1 MKHLLVWLL
10 LSSLCSLSSWGIRDM
25 LVVIQSPHNVT
36 VTEGDSVQIQCCW
49 NQNVSRG
56 TVNWHK
62 EGHIEIKYKS
72 VLVTYSQCYDRASQ
86 QTVACN
92 CSNWTISNVTRNYT
106 GTYICKVSLEIPSLI
121 ESVGDGT
128 RITVTSQNTTNNDS
142 SEEKLPQLLPIMIPL
157 AVLPLFLLPLICLYR
172 AWKRHQGGAKDRTVR
187 VIHEAPNHEDE
198 ELKMEELEE
207 AANQSSSSSSRGS
220 TQWCQV
226 QVYESLDYLALPTQD
241 KG

>member
-49 NQNVSRG
+49 NQNVPRG
-56 TVNWHK
+56 TVHWHK

-72 VLVTYSQCYDRASQ
+72 VLVNNSQCHDRASQ

-92 CSNWTISNVTRNYT
+92 CSNWTISNITRNYT

-121 ESVGDGT
+121 ESVGNGT
-128 RITVTSQNTTNNDS
+128 RITVTFQNTTNNGEFLRRKTAPAAAYHDS
-142 SEEKLPQLLPIMIPL
+142 TCCPATVPPPSHLPVQGMEKTPRWCQ
-157 AVLPLFLLPLICLYR
+157 R
-172 AWKRHQGGAKDRTVR
+172 QNSQGD
-187 VIHEAPNHEDE
+187 P
-198 ELKMEELEE
+198 
-207 AANQSSSSSSRGS
+207 RGS
-220 TQWCQV
+220 Q
-226 QVYESLDYLALPTQD
+226 P
-241 KG
+241 

>member
-10 LSSLCSLSSWGIRDM
+10 LSSLCSPSSWGIRGM

-36 VTEGDSVQIQCCW
+36 VTEGDTVQIQCCW
-49 NQNVSRG
+49 NQHVSRV

-62 EGHIEIKYKS
+62 KEGLTEIKYKS
-72 VLVTYSQCYDRASQ
+72 VLVNNSQCRDRASQ

-92 CSNWTISNVTRNYT
+92 CSNWTISNLTRNY
-106 GTYICKVSLEIPSLI
+106 S
-121 ESVGDGT
+121 
-128 RITVTSQNTTNNDS
+128 DS
-142 SEEKLPQLLPIMIPL
+142 SEEKLLHQLPIMIPL
-157 AVLPLFLLPLICLYR
+157 AVLLLFLLPLICLYR
-172 AWKRHQGGAKDRTVR
+172 AWKRHQGGAPDRTVR

>member
-128 RITVTSQNTTNNDS
+128 RITVTSQNTTNNA
-142 SEEKLPQLLPIMIPL
+142 PIPL
-157 AVLPLFLLPLICLYR
+157 VEYYLKGFVELLYLNIKQYRILHSCAYKIVCSLSNNVYICV
-172 AWKRHQGGAKDRTVR
+172 H
-187 VIHEAPNHEDE
+187 
-198 ELKMEELEE
+198 
-207 AANQSSSSSSRGS
+207 S
-220 TQWCQV
+220 
-226 QVYESLDYLALPTQD
+226 
-241 KG
+241 

>member
-10 LSSLCSLSSWGIRDM
+10 LSSLCSLSSWGISGT

-36 VTEGDSVQIQCCW
+36 VTEGDTVQIQCCW
-49 NQNVSRG
+49 NTNVSRA
-56 TVNWHK
+56 TVNLHK
-62 EGHIEIKYKS
+62 EGHTEIKYNS
-72 VLVTYSQCYDRASQ
+72 LLVNNKQCHDRASQ

-92 CSNWTISNVTRNYT
+92 CSHWTISNLTRNDT
-106 GTYICKVSLEIPSLI
+106 GTYICKVTMEIPSLI
-121 ESVGDGT
+121 ESVGNGT
-128 RITVTSQNTTNNDS
+128 RITVTSQNTTNNES
-142 SEEKLPQLLPIMIPL
+142 LPQLSVMIPL
-157 AVLPLFLLPLICLYR
+157 TVLPLFLIALICLYM
-172 AWKRHQGGAKDRTVR
+172 AWKRHQGGAPDGAAR

-207 AANQSSSSSSRGS
+207 ATKQSSSSSSRGS

>member
-10 LSSLCSLSSWGIRDM
+10 LSSLCSLSSWGISDT

-36 VTEGDSVQIQCCW
+36 VTEGDTVQIQCCW
-49 NQNVSRG
+49 NTNVSRA
-56 TVNWHK
+56 TVNLHK
-62 EGHIEIKYKS
+62 EGHTEIKYNS
-72 VLVTYSQCYDRASQ
+72 LLVNNSQCHDRASQ

-92 CSNWTISNVTRNYT
+92 CSNWTISNLTRNDM
-106 GTYICKVSLEIPSLI
+106 GTYLCKVTIEIPSFI
-121 ESVGDGT
+121 ESVGNGT

-142 SEEKLPQLLPIMIPL
+142 SEGNLPQLLPIMIPL
-157 AVLPLFLLPLICLYR
+157 AVLPLFLIALICLYR
-172 AWKRHQGGAKDRTVR
+172 ARKRHQGGAPDRATR

-207 AANQSSSSSSRGS
+207 AANQSSSSRGS

-226 QVYESLDYLALPTQD
+226 QVYESLDYMALPTQD